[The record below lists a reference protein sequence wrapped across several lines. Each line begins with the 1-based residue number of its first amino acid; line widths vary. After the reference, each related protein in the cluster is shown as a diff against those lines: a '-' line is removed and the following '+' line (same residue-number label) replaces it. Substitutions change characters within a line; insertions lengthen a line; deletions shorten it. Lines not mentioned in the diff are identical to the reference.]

1 MDVSVIIVNYN
12 TSQLT
17 IQAISSLYAC
27 VDEGTYEVIV
37 VDSSSTEDLSALK
50 SFCEEKEIRLVL
62 LDENVGFGM
71 ANNKG
76 ARYAKGRNL
85 FFMNP
90 DIILLNNA
98 VKILS
103 DYLDTHPGVAA
114 CGGNLFTEDQRP
126 SHSYSFFMPSI
137 TQEVDFICGRVI
149 SKLLYP
155 KDAEF
160 NPTENPMRVAYIC
173 GADLMV
179 KREIFEKEEGFSPDF
194 FLYYEETDLQQ
205 RMRQDGYEIYS
216 VPQAR
221 AIHLDGRS
229 FRFSEEREMHA
240 FNGRNA
246 YFRKHHPAFYHYV
259 SNLINKTA
267 LSVGVLLYSL
277 LGKKEKKEKYRFR
290 LQLYKKSYA
299 S

>member
-12 TSQLT
+12 TSQLA

-76 ARYAKGRNL
+76 AQYAKGRNL

-90 DIILLNNA
+90 DIILLNNV

-103 DYLDTHPGVAA
+103 DYLDTHPNVAA
-114 CGGNLFTEDQRP
+114 CGGNLLTEDQRP

-137 TQEVDFICGRVI
+137 TQEVDFICGRII
-149 SKLLYP
+149 SKLTHP
-155 KDAEF
+155 KDAQF
-160 NPTENPMRVAYIC
+160 NPTEDPMQVAYIC

-205 RMRQDGYEIYS
+205 RMQQDGYEVHS

-221 AIHLDGRS
+221 AIHLDGKS

-259 SNLINKTA
+259 SNLINKIA
-267 LSVGVLLYSL
+267 LSAGVLLCSL

-290 LQLYKKSYA
+290 RQLYKKSYA
-299 S
+299 Q